1 MIFPNK
7 LINFQ
12 NCTLYKTTYILEEL
26 SLESLGILK
35 LYDKVKKHFEDLDQF
50 ILTLDILY
58 LLEKIEYDTEW
69 RTITYV
75 KNDKMQ

>member
-7 LINFQ
+7 LISFQ
-12 NCTLYKTTYILEEL
+12 NSTLFKTVYVLEEL
-26 SLESLGILK
+26 SLEPLGVLA
-35 LYDKVKKHFEDLDQF
+35 LYEKVKKHFEDLDQF

-58 LLEKIEYDTEW
+58 MLEKIEYNREW

-75 KNDKMQ
+75 ENDKM